1 MPAGLVLPLAVRD
14 AAAAADADGDA
25 LIRCSATTAAAPDA
39 NADAA
44 DSNAGNA
51 ESNAAAAGPDA
62 NAADADASD
71 ADFLCFSP
79 LLKGSP
85 HSSPQLAAQLS
96 VNF

>member
-14 AAAAADADGDA
+14 AAADADADGDA
-25 LIRCSATTAAAPDA
+25 LIRCSATAAAPDA

-51 ESNAAAAGPDA
+51 ESNTAAAGPDA

-85 HSSPQLAAQLS
+85 QSSPQLAAQLS